1 MKGLAGG
8 LGPEPLRVFSS
19 LVQWHRHGTF
29 WQEWLSPARTE
40 AQVPLPDLGFL
51 GPCPSQM
58 PSLAL
63 RWGFSWIVASL
74 TGSLQYLWMGSD
86 YEAPAYR

>member
-29 WQEWLSPARTE
+29 WQEWLSLTRTE
-40 AQVPLPDLGFL
+40 AHVPLSDLSFL
-51 GPCPSQM
+51 GPCPS
-58 PSLAL
+58 
-63 RWGFSWIVASL
+63 
-74 TGSLQYLWMGSD
+74 
-86 YEAPAYR
+86 